1 MTRPSAHGYAKRGAR
16 NITKAPPHGLRSQ
29 ARKEILMIPSSRS
42 TETAGSE
49 GVALVVSSLEEDH
62 AFLERLFSTRSW
74 RFDSV
79 STVGDG
85 IRYLRHHS
93 PGLLICDE
101 RLEDGDWK
109 AILDAVMKVACPPR
123 MIVTS
128 RLADE
133 RLWAEVLNLGGYD
146 LLAKPFDASEVVR
159 VVGTAWPGSGKKS
172 EVSYLQAVGS
182 A

>member
-1 MTRPSAHGYAKRGAR
+1 
-16 NITKAPPHGLRSQ
+16 
-29 ARKEILMIPSSRS
+29 MIPSSRS

-49 GVALVVSSLEEDH
+49 RVAVVVTSLKEDH
-62 AFLERLFSTRSW
+62 AFFERLFSTRSW

-79 STVGDG
+79 STVRDG
-85 IRYLRHHS
+85 IRYLRRHS

-172 EVSYLQAVGS
+172 EGAYLQAVGS

>member
-1 MTRPSAHGYAKRGAR
+1 
-16 NITKAPPHGLRSQ
+16 
-29 ARKEILMIPSSRS
+29 MIPCSRS

-49 GVALVVSSLEEDH
+49 GVALVVTSLKEDH
-62 AFLERLFSTRSW
+62 AFFERLFSTRSW

-79 STVGDG
+79 STVRDG

-109 AILDAVMKVACPPR
+109 AILDAVMKVDCPPR

-146 LLAKPFDASEVVR
+146 LLAKPFEASEVVR

>member
-1 MTRPSAHGYAKRGAR
+1 
-16 NITKAPPHGLRSQ
+16 
-29 ARKEILMIPSSRS
+29 MIPCSGS
-42 TETAGSE
+42 TEAADRE
-49 GVALVVSSLEEDH
+49 GVALVVTSLKEDH
-62 AFLERLFSTRSW
+62 DFLECLFATCSW
-74 RFDSV
+74 HFDSV
-79 STVGDG
+79 STVRDS

-109 AILDAVMKVACPPR
+109 AVLDAVMKVACPPP

-146 LLAKPFDASEVVR
+146 LLAKPFDASEVVWA
-159 VVGTAWPGSGKKS
+159 VGTAWAGSGKNR
-172 EVSYLQAVGS
+172 EVSYLQAVGMNDADS
-182 A
+182 SH

>member
-1 MTRPSAHGYAKRGAR
+1 
-16 NITKAPPHGLRSQ
+16 
-29 ARKEILMIPSSRS
+29 MIPCSRS
-42 TETAGSE
+42 TET
-49 GVALVVSSLEEDH
+49 VVTSVKEDH
-62 AFLERLFSTRSW
+62 AFLESLFATCSW
-74 RFDSV
+74 HFDSV
-79 STVGDG
+79 STVRDG

-109 AILDAVMKVACPPR
+109 AVLDVVMKVACPPR

-133 RLWAEVLNLGGYD
+133 HLWVEVLNLGGYD
-146 LLAKPFDASEVVR
+146 LLAKPFDATEVVR
-159 VVGTAWPGSGKKS
+159 VVGKAWPGSSKKS

>member
-1 MTRPSAHGYAKRGAR
+1 MR
-16 NITKAPPHGLRSQ
+16 
-29 ARKEILMIPSSRS
+29 PSSRS

-49 GVALVVSSLEEDH
+49 RVAVVVTSLKEDH
-62 AFLERLFSTRSW
+62 AFFERLFLTRSW
-74 RFDSV
+74 RFDYV
-79 STVGDG
+79 STVRDG
-85 IRYLRHHS
+85 IRYLRRHS

-159 VVGTAWPGSGKKS
+159 VVGTAWQGSGKKS
-172 EVSYLQAVGS
+172 GVSYLQAVGS

>member
-1 MTRPSAHGYAKRGAR
+1 
-16 NITKAPPHGLRSQ
+16 
-29 ARKEILMIPSSRS
+29 MIPSSRS

-49 GVALVVSSLEEDH
+49 GVVLVVTSLKEDH
-62 AFLERLFSTRSW
+62 AFLEHLFSTRSW

-79 STVGDG
+79 STVRDG

-109 AILDAVMKVACPPR
+109 AILGAVMKVACPPR

-146 LLAKPFDASEVVR
+146 LLAKPFDVSEVGR
-159 VVGTAWPGSGKKS
+159 VVGTAWPRSGKKC
-172 EVSYLQAVGS
+172 EVSHLQAMCS

>member
-1 MTRPSAHGYAKRGAR
+1 M
-16 NITKAPPHGLRSQ
+16 
-29 ARKEILMIPSSRS
+29 
-42 TETAGSE
+42 
-49 GVALVVSSLEEDH
+49 
-62 AFLERLFSTRSW
+62 
-74 RFDSV
+74 
-79 STVGDG
+79 
-85 IRYLRHHS
+85 RYLRHHS

-109 AILDAVMKVACPPR
+109 AILDAVMRVACPPR

-159 VVGTAWPGSGKKS
+159 VVGMAWPRSGKKS
-172 EVSYLQAVGS
+172 ELSYLQAVGT